1 VINWRFGAPRLGRR
15 IHSSPLPQ
23 DALDHADGNP
33 VDLRDLGD
41 RQPVIHPGSD
51 ARMVR
56 PRDLARGPGLGVD
69 RCRSFLVADRCR
81 RQDREHARFPRGL
94 LGRWRGIRRR
104 WVDGLPFRREERLGR
119 LASARDPLTVITV
132 RGLLLLPV
140 IEQGSSRLFG
150 CSRYRSGIRQLWQVV
165 TADAGCHVNIKINK
179 SP

>member
-1 VINWRFGAPRLGRR
+1 VTNYRLLQTE
-15 IHSSPLPQ
+15 SSSGSPEN
-23 DALDHADGNP
+23 ALDHVDGDP
-33 VDLRDLGD
+33 VDLGDLGD
-41 RQPVIHPGSD
+41 RHPVIHPGSD
-51 ARMVR
+51 AGVVR
-56 PRDLARGPGLGVD
+56 PRDLTRGPGLGVD
-69 RCRSFLVADRCR
+69 RCRNFLVAGRWG
-81 RQDREHARFPRGL
+81 RQDREHARFSRGA
-94 LGRWRGIRRR
+94 LGRWRGVRSGQ
-104 WVDGLPFRREERLGR
+104 VDGWRFRREERLGR